1 MAARIQAAEQ
11 EGGFLRL
18 EVCPTF
24 TGGACQCSDPGRQHA
39 FPEYAGAPP
48 AGAARRAWQG
58 TCAREALLLAE
69 AAAPAPVTVTAL
81 VGTTL

>member
-1 MAARIQAAEQ
+1 MAARIQRAEQ
-11 EGGFLRL
+11 QGGFLRL

-58 TCAREALLLAE
+58 TCAREALLLVE
-69 AAAPAPVTVTAL
+69 AAPPVVETVAAL
-81 VGTTL
+81 VGLTL